1 MRACMCVWMCLF
13 VWVLFFVV
21 IFPVVFYII
30 LYSELLLHLLFSSPF
45 IILLTCMYNYCTFIS
60 LSFLCRTQVHCLLL
74 TMTCVDVT
82 QVPTAGMIQLVFQV
96 LHSVAVK
103 RNETVIRKG

>member
-13 VWVLFFVV
+13 VWVLFFCCY
-21 IFPVVFYII
+21 FPVVFYII
-30 LYSELLLHLLFSSPF
+30 LYLEILLHLLFSSQF
-45 IILLTCMYNYCTFIS
+45 ITLLMYKYCTFIS

-96 LHSVAVK
+96 LHSVHVAVK
-103 RNETVIRKG
+103 GNETVIRKG